1 MISILGDKKHCFQS
15 VKWLRVSRD
24 HFVIATSTDGCLS
37 MWNLEKI
44 FERCRRKLV
53 DREQQNGTTVL
64 AEKVIFL
71 YLCFLIFKFENPLT
85 PSRITRNIELLELA
99 NL

>member
-53 DREQQNGTTVL
+53 DREQQSGTAVL
-64 AEKVIFL
+64 EEKVIFL
-71 YLCFLIFKFENPLT
+71 YLCFLTF
-85 PSRITRNIELLELA
+85 
-99 NL
+99 NLKILSLRVK